1 MYFKSY
7 SIFFYLNLF
16 YMMLYEKSIY
26 SHYFFRLASD

>member
-26 SHYFFRLASD
+26 NVIIFLG